1 MNYYIKQKVFSW
13 KDKFNIYDQQGNPHF
28 YVEGEFLTLGKKLH
42 FQDMYGNELLFIHQ
56 KVLSFLMRYY
66 ISKNGTDIAEVVKK
80 ITFLKPKYYVDG
92 FGWEVEG
99 DFFAHS
105 YEIKQGGYTVARVQ
119 KRWLTWGDTYEIAIA
134 SGYDEVNVLAVVL
147 VIDACMEASQNAA
160 T

>member
-13 KDKFNIYDQQGNPHF
+13 KDKFNIYDEQGNPRY
-28 YVEGEFLTLGKKLH
+28 YVEGEFLTIGKKLH
-42 FQDMYGNELLFIHQ
+42 LQDMNGNELLFIHQ

-66 ISKNGTDIAEVVKK
+66 ISKNGRDVAEVVKK
-80 ITFLKPKYYVDG
+80 ISFLKPKYEVNG
-92 FGWEVEG
+92 FEWDVEG

-105 YEIKQGGYTVARVQ
+105 YEIKKDGFTVARVQ
-119 KRWLTWGDTYEIAIA
+119 KRWLSWGDTYEISIA

-147 VIDACMEASQNAA
+147 VIDACLAAQNSS